1 MLIRIDIVPNFAF
14 FYIFEKGLTIR
25 FGYFFSDLKGSLL
38 LITAITA
45 LLFGSLAAPSVFA
58 QFQSGGV
65 DHPGEWHAG
74 EGLKQG
80 DFFSYSMCHVD
91 YKECTTFEMDM
102 WIKGDKQVGSE
113 SKWLAEVAV
122 FDGNKIIVGEMEL
135 GKIAPEPTGGSEELG
150 LYRGAFKS
158 SIAWLSAFATSDG
171 SAGGKGPKAFSAA
184 SWGKIGNIGGEQ
196 VVPMALETV
205 VTQSG
210 TWDTIKV
217 GWKTG
222 GVTSS
227 VWIVDDFPFPVKAKT
242 YTHVSEGIPPTEY
255 EFVLLDYKEN
265 VQESPI
271 SQYHSS
277 AVDYKNAGCE
287 VDFEKSTSIKKPTKN
302 FDYQLNIFYGPED
315 LVQGCES
322 QWLIKFISK
331 YDDTEFL
338 NQVQYDFLV
347 VDDNL
352 SPLRSIAQE
361 EGVDFL
367 YSPSG
372 QAILDFVIKEE
383 PGTAKYVVWIYGLA
397 PQGIVPNVASDYLEI
412 TVPIYALDGSTP
424 PVSTP
429 PAKTQEIPSWI
440 KNNAGWWAA
449 GDIDDSSFVQGIQFL
464 IKEGIMK
471 IPPTS
476 QGSSGGSN
484 EIPSWIKNNAGWW
497 ADGAIDDDSFV
508 GGIQFL
514 IEEGIMSIS
523 S

>member
-1 MLIRIDIVPNFAF
+1 MKA
-14 FYIFEKGLTIR
+14 T
-25 FGYFFSDLKGSLL
+25 LL
-38 LITAITA
+38 LISAITA
-45 LLFGSLAAPSVFA
+45 LLFVSLASPSAFA

-65 DHPGEWHAG
+65 SSDTIPKGSTWYPG

-80 DFFSYSMCHVD
+80 DFFSYSMCYVD

-102 WIKGDKQVGSE
+102 WIKGDKQTGSE
-113 SKWLAEVAV
+113 SVWLAEVAV

-135 GKIAPEPTGGSEELG
+135 GKVAPEPTGGSPELG

-158 SIAWLSAFATSDG
+158 SVVWLSAFATANDD
-171 SAGGKGPKAFSAA
+171 AYGKGPKEFSAT

-196 VVPMALETV
+196 VLPMKIETITVPAGTWETV
-205 VTQSG
+205 Q
-210 TWDTIKV
+210 V

-222 GVTSS
+222 GVTSK
-227 VWIVDDFPFPVKAKT
+227 VWVVDDFPFPVKAKT
-242 YTHVSEGIPPTEY
+242 YTHVSEGIAPIEY
-255 EFVLLDYKEN
+255 EFVLLDHKEN
-265 VQESPI
+265 VQTSPI
-271 SQYHSS
+271 TQYTSTES
-277 AVDYKNAGCE
+277 VFAGAGCE
-287 VDFEKSTSIKKPTKN
+287 TNFDKSVSIKKPTHN

-315 LVQGCES
+315 LVKGCET

-352 SPLRSIAQE
+352 TPLRSIAQE
-361 EGVDFL
+361 EGRDFL

-372 QAILDFVIKEE
+372 LAILDFIVKED
-383 PGTAKYVVWIYGLA
+383 PGTANYVVWIYGLS
-397 PQGIVPNVASDYLEI
+397 PEGIVPNVASDYI
-412 TVPIYALDGSTP
+412 KISVPIFASDGSTP
-424 PVSTP
+424 VIIPD
-429 PAKTQEIPSWI
+429 PAPQKIPSWI
-440 KNNAGWWAA
+440 KNNAGWWAEGA
-449 GDIDDSSFVQGIQFL
+449 IDDSSFVQGIQFL

-497 ADGAIDDDSFV
+497 AEGAIDDDSFV

-514 IEEGIMSIS
+514 IEKGIMRVS